1 MRKGR
6 LESSVGSAS
15 AAGKKDR
22 TTNALLVNP
31 CLIRVDPW
39 LKLNGG
45 RYCAA
50 DALLAASRGA
60 LRSTAQTGLSAA
72 STTSSMAARAEASAR
87 RARSPVWH
95 LTVVFGGATWYH
107 DGDVERTTAPEAT
120 ADRNQRMDRSGGS
133 VPRCGTFLRRRSV
146 IRNVIRLETPELT
159 STP

>member
-1 MRKGR
+1 MKKGR
-6 LESSVGSAS
+6 LESNVGSAS

-60 LRSTAQTGLSAA
+60 LRSTAQTGLRVVNHIVDGDTIDPDYRCRLQKSLPEHIAPLSDHERTA
-72 STTSSMAARAEASAR
+72 LARAAQHRLDDIESGPDEHGYDPGSLVPNQAR
-87 RARSPVWH
+87 GDITKNDQESHH
-95 LTVVFGGATWYH
+95 L
-107 DGDVERTTAPEAT
+107 
-120 ADRNQRMDRSGGS
+120 
-133 VPRCGTFLRRRSV
+133 
-146 IRNVIRLETPELT
+146 
-159 STP
+159 